1 MATLR
6 SNEKSVSPSRVII
19 AGSFGM
25 GVDEAASVLDLGGVC
40 AGNMDS
46 LMTADTA
53 GVVGDTYTIEIIDDG
68 LAKAN
73 IDTSLHTTLDFVI
86 EAAAGGT
93 GGNSWS
99 VCMFAG
105 GGTGVLGA
113 VRITE
118 DTVDKVAY
126 IDFEDGVSDMDDLK
140 AALDG
145 ATNIAYLSGTL
156 GAGKIDATDDEFA
169 PELLSGGT
177 AQEYASSSG
186 TATELHFTSGSTTVG
201 DAETELNGI
210 AVDKIMTASGGTG
223 AAVMQAGDAI
233 GATAL
238 AGGVDAVALSAV
250 KGEGYSPAKTSTGEY
265 TLTLD
270 EFYPSMES
278 ADATLQL
285 ATAADQFIQVGT
297 YTPSARTLKLW
308 IWDKSDGALADV
320 AINANNRVN
329 FSLTMSNTS

>member
-6 SNEKSVSPSRVII
+6 SNEKSVSPSRIII

-25 GVDEAASVLDLGGVC
+25 GVDEVASVLDLGGVC
-40 AGNMDS
+40 SDIDS

-53 GVVGDTYTIEIIDDG
+53 GVVGDTYTIEIINDG
-68 LAKAN
+68 NAKAN

-86 EAAAGGT
+86 EAASGGT
-93 GGNSWS
+93 GGNDWS

-105 GGTGVLGA
+105 GGTGVGGA
-113 VRITE
+113 VRLTE
-118 DTVDKVAY
+118 DTVDKIVY

-145 ATNIAYLSGTL
+145 ATNVAYLSGTL
-156 GAGKIDATDDEFA
+156 GAGKIDVTDDEFA
-169 PELLSGGT
+169 PELLTGGT
-177 AQEYASSSG
+177 AQEYASSGG
-186 TATELHFTSGSTTVG
+186 TATELHFTAAATTVTQ
-201 DAETELNGI
+201 AEAALNGI

-223 AAVMQAGDAI
+223 VTVMQVGDVI

-238 AGGVDAVALSAV
+238 AGGTDAVALGSI
-250 KGEGYSPAKTSTGEY
+250 KGYGYSPAKTSTGEY
-265 TLTLD
+265 TITLAEQYAD
-270 EFYPSMES
+270 MES

-285 ATAADQFIQVGT
+285 ATADDKFLQVGT
-297 YTPSARTLKLW
+297 YNSANRTLKFW

-320 AINANNRVN
+320 AINANNRIN